1 MSASDDRGVDGISWW
16 VQDPRYKG
24 LLEWIYLAQCVGLS
38 FRESMEITM
47 SGNDDAHPNL
57 DEHCRTECVGWIAT
71 SVEYRQ
77 MILVI
82 D

>member
-1 MSASDDRGVDGISWW
+1 
-16 VQDPRYKG
+16 
-24 LLEWIYLAQCVGLS
+24 
-38 FRESMEITM
+38 MEITM